1 MCGFTYRH
9 SSTLGGTHGYL
20 RHRGPDEQSYTTAD
34 NYELEFSRLTI
45 TGTTEGQVPVYSEN
59 GKWLVAFNGEIYN
72 FKQLIESYQLPRTSS
87 DTKVIA
93 NGLEKYGLD
102 FLKQLRGMFA
112 GVVIDLGTNTKY
124 IFRDPLGEKPL
135 FYFRDDDQFVVAS
148 EFTALLRMLNRPLKL
163 NPKAVTDYFRFGYV
177 QEPETFDADIFAIK
191 PGAIIELREGNLF
204 AEVGSLEGYND
215 DELGVDLPDLLEVL
229 NSEVSFSTVPTGLA
243 LSAGV
248 DSTSLLYA
256 MSKYRDSDFLPLIV
270 NISSTHLSQ
279 EALEAQEACKK
290 LGIKPHLINDLGSS
304 DLEARLLSLAGK
316 NDQPHADPSGLSY
329 LSIFEEAKSIG
340 LKVILLGHGP
350 DELFWGYPW
359 FNKQL
364 IRARQKTFFRKVN
377 PPAYWD
383 TPGKNSRL
391 LWSFG
396 CGEKEEGRGFATD
409 SYLTSSNPWERYR
422 AEIVHGY
429 LSPNGLRQSDRLAMA
444 SGIEPRTPYADSRL
458 YGWAQ
463 RNSIKSDFA
472 FDKKEFRD
480 SVQLGPLGSSRYRKK
495 EGFSSPMGMW
505 FQNPAINEFTSQ
517 CLKIVMAQ
525 NLDWRFSPRLQ
536 LLSPSEKYRIV
547 MLGAWLSQI
556 SEALTNKPR
565 SI

>member
-9 SSTLGGTHGYL
+9 SSTLAGVHGFL
-20 RHRGPDEQSYTTAD
+20 RHRGPDEQSYTHAG

-45 TGTTEGQVPVYSEN
+45 TGTSEGQVPVYSEN
-59 GKWLVAFNGEIYN
+59 KNWLVAFNGEIYN
-72 FKQLIESYQLPRTSS
+72 FKQLIESYQLPNTSS

-93 NGLEKYGLD
+93 NGLEKYGID
-102 FLKQLRGMFA
+102 FLMRLRGMFA
-112 GVVIDLGTNTKY
+112 GVVIELKTNTTY

-135 FYFRDDDQFVVAS
+135 FYSQTDDQFVVAS

-163 NPKAVTDYFRFGYV
+163 NPKAITDYFRFGYV
-177 QEPETFDADIFAIK
+177 QEPETFDSDVFSIK
-191 PGAIIELREGNLF
+191 RGVVLKMLEENQF
-204 AEVGSLEGYND
+204 VEVGSLEGYDD
-215 DELGVDLPDLLEVL
+215 DELSADLPDLLDVL
-229 NSEVSFSTVPTGLA
+229 NREVSFSTVPTGLA

-256 MSKYRDSDFLPLIV
+256 MSKYRDSDFIPLIV
-270 NISSTHLSQ
+270 NIASSALSQ
-279 EALEAQEACKK
+279 EAFEAQEACKR
-290 LGIKPHLINDLGSS
+290 LGIQPHLINDLGLS
-304 DLEARLLSLAGK
+304 DLEARLFSLAGK

-329 LSIFEEAKSIG
+329 LSIFGEAKSIG
-340 LKVILLGHGP
+340 LKVVLLGHGP
-350 DELFWGYPW
+350 DEFFWGYPW

-364 IRARQKTFFRKVN
+364 IRSQEKSFFRKVN

-391 LWSFG
+391 LWSLG
-396 CGEKEEGRGFATD
+396 YSEALGGRGFSTD
-409 SYLTSSNPWERYR
+409 SYLTSNNPWERYR
-422 AEIVHGY
+422 AEMVHGY

-444 SGIEPRTPYADSRL
+444 SGVEPRTPYADSRL

-480 SVQLGPLGSSRYRKK
+480 SVRLGPLGNSRYRKK

-505 FQNPAINEFTSQ
+505 FQDPNINEFASQ
-517 CLKIVMAQ
+517 CLKIVTAQ

-556 SEALTNKPR
+556 S
-565 SI
+565 